1 MQSSQCLHILQAKNW
16 TSFFLPNRQNKCCLY
31 SRLTLNINNLDRV
44 EDWPQGSSLS
54 PQPDMKSVLFIH
66 SVLYIHIS
74 WSIGNKCSIYVVT
87 GSNKVVELL
96 HDEPTQTTDAF
107 RHYMNYINNRKLLHG
122 IRNKPVCWE
131 GDSVYPC
138 KSSYY
143 SVATEKVSLKLH
155 YKQFITTLDFD
166 FVLK

>member
-1 MQSSQCLHILQAKNW
+1 MQSSQCFHILQAKPW
-16 TSFFLPNRQNKCCLY
+16 TSSFLPSRWNKCCLHL
-31 SRLTLNINNLDRV
+31 RPTLNINNLDRV

-54 PQPDMKSVLFIH
+54 PQPDMKSILFIH
-66 SVLYIHIS
+66 SVFSIHIL
-74 WSIGNKCSIYVVT
+74 WSIGNKCSIYAVA

-107 RHYMNYINNRKLLHG
+107 RHYMNYINNGELQHE

-131 GDSVYPC
+131 GDSAYPC

-143 SVATEKVSLKLH
+143 SVATQKVSLKLH